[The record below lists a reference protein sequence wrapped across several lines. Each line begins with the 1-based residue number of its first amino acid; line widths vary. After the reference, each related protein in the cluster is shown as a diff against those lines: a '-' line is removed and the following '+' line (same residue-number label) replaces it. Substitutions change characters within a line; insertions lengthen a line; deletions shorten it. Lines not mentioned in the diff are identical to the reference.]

1 MGLSKVNGGCQIE
14 KRKKKLQTTKR
25 GVKQQKQ
32 KKRLWPTHQ
41 YKSRSRFWLGRLLR
55 SRCRRSRCVRRRRS
69 RCRGWSLPCSSP
81 PWVVAGCRCGW
92 FRGRGW
98 LQGSWVVALCWS
110 FEVEGCSCIRHFPPR
125 RHIRHGRHG
134 AAIFNPPRHRYSVA
148 FFQKTATQLRHGA
161 TMAAI

>member
-1 MGLSKVNGGCQIE
+1 MSSYNNQVPTPNKLIKKRTEQKKKIVVSNRKKKLKMGLSKVNGGCQIE

-98 LQGSWVVALCWS
+98 FAGVVGRRWLHGSRCVGASRSRVAAV
-110 FEVEGCSCIRHFPPR
+110 F
-125 RHIRHGRHG
+125 
-134 AAIFNPPRHRYSVA
+134 
-148 FFQKTATQLRHGA
+148 
-161 TMAAI
+161 

>member
-1 MGLSKVNGGCQIE
+1 MSWRTQKKKKNIYINSLKIGLNRKKKIVVSNRKKKLKMGLSKVNGGCQIE

-55 SRCRRSRCVRRRRS
+55 SRCRRSRRARRRRS

-92 FRGRGW
+92 FRGRG
-98 LQGSWVVALCWS
+98 LSRCVGASRVA
-110 FEVEGCSCIRHFPPR
+110 
-125 RHIRHGRHG
+125 
-134 AAIFNPPRHRYSVA
+134 AAF
-148 FFQKTATQLRHGA
+148 
-161 TMAAI
+161 